1 MIIDTSA
8 IVAIVF
14 KEPGYQELVEKLADA
29 QYLGIG
35 AATLAE
41 TGIVLTARLGSNATS
56 LLARMVQELG
66 AAVIPFG
73 DEHWREALEAYER
86 FGRGRHPAKLNFGGC
101 LSYATARLAGQP
113 LLYKGRDFDRTDLE
127 GA

>member
-8 IVAIVF
+8 LVAIVF
-14 KEPGYQELVEKLADA
+14 REPGYQELVEKLAGA
-29 QYLGIG
+29 PYLGIS

-41 TGIVLTARLGSNATS
+41 TGIVLTARLGSNATP

-73 DEHWREALEAYER
+73 DDHWREAVDAYER
-86 FGRGRHPAKLNFGGC
+86 FGRGRHPAKLNFGDC

-113 LLYKGRDFDRTDLE
+113 LLYKGKDFDRTELE
-127 GA
+127 RA